1 MLASMAL
8 FTPPNP
14 ALVRTVRLRRP
25 AAQLSRW
32 ASRRNR
38 EPFVECT
45 DVRWIESSFECK
57 RRIRLRHV
65 AAGSDLGA
73 IWVHMN

>member
-1 MLASMAL
+1 M
-8 FTPPNP
+8 PNP

-32 ASRRNR
+32 ASRRIRSRSLNAR
-38 EPFVECT
+38 MFGRTEPL
-45 DVRWIESSFECK
+45 SECK

-65 AAGSDLGA
+65 ATSFDLVA
-73 IWVHMN
+73 ILVRVN

>member
-1 MLASMAL
+1 MLVSMASITL
-8 FTPPNP
+8 PNP

-38 EPFVECT
+38 EPIVECT
-45 DVRWIESSFECK
+45 DVRWTESSSECK

-65 AAGSDLGA
+65 AAGSDLVA
-73 IWVHMN
+73 IWVRVN